1 MKSGI
6 QKTRTMRARD
16 KKLGNLKGDATIVKK
31 QEPRDM
37 PNAPTFWGAR
47 S

>member
-6 QKTRTMRARD
+6 QKMRTMLARD
-16 KKLGNLKGDATIVKK
+16 KKLGNLRGHSTDVKK